1 MASGNEEKKDSAS
14 ERSQLNNRVKFD
26 LEGSQVIEVAD
37 DEHLDKVD
45 EFVQFSSSAS
55 VDLHGNGSSPKSSAN
70 YEKKPNS
77 KRYSR

>member
-1 MASGNEEKKDSAS
+1 MASGNEEKKGSAS
-14 ERSQLNNRVKFD
+14 KRNQLNNRVTFD
-26 LEGSQVIEVAD
+26 LEGSQVIEDVD

-45 EFVQFSSSAS
+45 EFVQFPSSAS
-55 VDLHGNGSSPKSSAN
+55 VELHGNGSLAKSSAN